1 MSDAPSVLTAS
12 FDPGDGSLLVTF
24 DRPLAAGNAA
34 SGFEVLS
41 QTTGRVYSPGD
52 TMTYS
57 PGSATMASTIPDA
70 GVYGSDGDFFQWSG
84 DDGPIVFQDGTS
96 LSSIGLTPVTML

>member
-1 MSDAPSVLTAS
+1 
-12 FDPGDGSLLVTF
+12 
-24 DRPLAAGNAA
+24 
-34 SGFEVLS
+34 
-41 QTTGRVYSPGD
+41 
-52 TMTYS
+52 MTYS